1 MQTSLGSTTVCRLE
15 EDLKAEQAR
24 AEGIQVE
31 LQETIASL
39 SAAEAERASLAEL
52 VKQLEAKIEE
62 VAVFLVRS
70 NVSLPG
76 LLTFSSISLQSAVAG
91 LPERQTDEPKTEQM
105 RVSELE
111 VELHQVRALLQAE
124 QTECARLA
132 ERFRQLEADKDE
144 VPAADAAPLPRYFV
158 AALSAF

>member
-52 VKQLEAKIEE
+52 VKQLEAKVEE

-105 RVSELE
+105 RVE

-144 VPAADAAPLPRYFV
+144 VPAAEAAPLPRYFV
-158 AALSAF
+158 TALSAF

>member
-1 MQTSLGSTTVCRLE
+1 M
-15 EDLKAEQAR
+15 
-24 AEGIQVE
+24 
-31 LQETIASL
+31 
-39 SAAEAERASLAEL
+39 AEL

-105 RVSELE
+105 RVE

>member
-105 RVSELE
+105 RVE

>member
-24 AEGIQVE
+24 AEGIQAE

-105 RVSELE
+105 RVE

>member
-24 AEGIQVE
+24 AEGIQAE

-52 VKQLEAKIEE
+52 VKQLEAKVEE

-105 RVSELE
+105 RVE

-144 VPAADAAPLPRYFV
+144 VPAAEAAPLPRYFV
-158 AALSAF
+158 TALSAF

>member
-52 VKQLEAKIEE
+52 VKQLEAKVEE

-105 RVSELE
+105 RVE